1 MLPKRY
7 GKPTGNADH
16 VPNPE
21 SHGCSYI
28 YVTLRSDKQKVMDYM
43 KNGETSKMDPTYTPS
58 TCSIFSKSPME
69 VDGLI

>member
-1 MLPKRY
+1 MENLLEMQIMFLIRK
-7 GKPTGNADH
+7 AMDVH
-16 VPNPE
+16 I
-21 SHGCSYI
+21 SSYI